1 MYRTAKGEEIFVI
14 DGHTHF
20 WDGSPANQK
29 NIHGKQ
35 FIDCFYAYHSNLS
48 PPSEKWEKEKFE
60 KYDAKTMFDD
70 LFVTGYDD
78 MAILQPTYLTDFYK
92 NGFNTT
98 ERNSAMK
105 KSHPD
110 RFILNGAFDPRDG
123 TKGLED
129 LHALSE
135 KHKLKGVKLYT
146 AEWRGESKGYKL
158 TDKASYKYLE
168 AAQKLGIKNIH
179 VHKGPTII
187 PLNRDAFDVADI
199 DDVATSFQDLNFIV
213 EHCGLPRLDDFCWIA
228 TQETNVYAG
237 LAVALPFIHTRPG
250 YFAHVISELLFWVGP
265 DKILYGSD
273 YGIWTPKWLI
283 DKFMAFE
290 IPADVT
296 KETGSV
302 LSMETKTKILGLNAA
317 RLYGIDVEAQ
327 KKKIRTGRRLCPL
340 ARSRPRAKVIAMNG
354 DAEESDGP
362 RNRPTHDSRQAEVWA
377 CLQGV
382 TDPELD
388 ESVTDLN
395 FVTKA
400 DVDSKNRVHI
410 EFRLPTYW
418 CAANFSFLMA
428 DDMRRAVGALDWVE
442 GVGVV
447 LGEHM
452 YADKINAGLA
462 EGLSF
467 QATFGAEADG
477 SLDELRQTFLVKA
490 FQRRQVALLNH
501 LIAMGH
507 SSATI
512 VSLTLTELGRLPVD
526 DDGEKLFLRYL
537 ERRAV
542 VGSAR
547 CRCAG
552 LCRCKGSAR

>member
-1 MYRTAKGEEIFVI
+1 
-14 DGHTHF
+14 
-20 WDGSPANQK
+20 
-29 NIHGKQ
+29 
-35 FIDCFYAYHSNLS
+35 
-48 PPSEKWEKEKFE
+48 
-60 KYDAKTMFDD
+60 
-70 LFVTGYDD
+70 
-78 MAILQPTYLTDFYK
+78 
-92 NGFNTT
+92 
-98 ERNSAMK
+98 
-105 KSHPD
+105 
-110 RFILNGAFDPRDG
+110 
-123 TKGLED
+123 
-129 LHALSE
+129 
-135 KHKLKGVKLYT
+135 
-146 AEWRGESKGYKL
+146 
-158 TDKASYKYLE
+158 
-168 AAQKLGIKNIH
+168 
-179 VHKGPTII
+179 
-187 PLNRDAFDVADI
+187 
-199 DDVATSFQDLNFIV
+199 
-213 EHCGLPRLDDFCWIA
+213 
-228 TQETNVYAG
+228 
-237 LAVALPFIHTRPG
+237 
-250 YFAHVISELLFWVGP
+250 
-265 DKILYGSD
+265 
-273 YGIWTPKWLI
+273 
-283 DKFMAFE
+283 
-290 IPADVT
+290 
-296 KETGSV
+296 
-302 LSMETKTKILGLNAA
+302 
-317 RLYGIDVEAQ
+317 
-327 KKKIRTGRRLCPL
+327 
-340 ARSRPRAKVIAMNG
+340 MNG
-354 DAEESDGP
+354 DAEGSDGP

-382 TDPELD
+382 MDPELD

-418 CAANFSFLMA
+418 CAANFAFLMA

-542 VGSAR
+542 VGQPGAAALAFVDAKGVHLKADGLAGYVSDLRRVGINVEFNGALCRGLLSAR
-547 CRCAG
+547 FD
-552 LCRCKGSAR
+552 LETPFVPKSKTLSAPPDTQHVP